1 MGVKWDTLK
10 AITTQVKNSLED
22 MGMTTTSETSKY
34 PSSVSIMSIVDE
46 NDTPSLSMLGI
57 KKYWSSTMFIHIST
71 KLGSNSTKQEAIT
84 LGYKILGLE

>member
-1 MGVKWDTLK
+1 
-10 AITTQVKNSLED
+10 

-57 KKYWSSTMFIHIST
+57 KKY
-71 KLGSNSTKQEAIT
+71 
-84 LGYKILGLE
+84 